1 MSDIDVALRGLVRE
15 RAVGLCEYCGI
26 SERLTLAEHEI
37 DHVIAVK
44 HGGKTVADN
53 LALCCAVC
61 NRFKGSDI
69 ASIDPETGQL
79 TPLFHP
85 RTDRWADHFRVQG
98 GEILGLTAR
107 GRVTIHL
114 LQMNRPTRIRER
126 QPPTFT
132 TFRGS

>member
-15 RAVGLCEYCGI
+15 RAFGLCEYCRI
-26 SERLTLAEHEI
+26 SERFTLAEHEI

-44 HGGKTVADN
+44 HGGQTVADN

-69 ASIDPETGQL
+69 ASIDPETRQL

-85 RTDRWADHFRVQG
+85 RTDRWADHFQVQS
-98 GEILGLTAR
+98 GEIVGLTSR
-107 GRVTIHL
+107 GRVTIQL

-126 QPPTFT
+126 QAPTFT
-132 TFRGS
+132 SRRGS

>member
-15 RAVGLCEYCGI
+15 RAFGLREYCRI

-44 HGGKTVADN
+44 HGGQTVADN

-85 RTDRWADHFRVQG
+85 RTDRWVDHFRVQS

-107 GRVTIHL
+107 GRVTIQL
-114 LQMNRPTRIRER
+114 LQMNRPSGIRER
-126 QPPTFT
+126 RPPTFT
-132 TFRGS
+132 TLRGS